1 MPLGVTG
8 GPAVAHDR
16 QGQGG
21 GRFRSLEKKRR
32 KRRPGTVRRISVQA
46 HKSSWCCWVPFLF
59 ILIHISLFHFFAV
72 LLGGLTACA
81 PFICTRFTEVHV
93 DREMRRWTGF
103 LCLHLVFVKLK
114 ASRPCNSPVLF
125 AALCWNETAAVP
137 WSHIGTM
144 SCGRIRRVSSH
155 ASSIELAFAFPRS
168 R

>member
-1 MPLGVTG
+1 MTG

-21 GRFRSLEKKRR
+21 GRSRGLEKKGGRGGQGGSVGLLP
-32 KRRPGTVRRISVQA
+32 RPTRAAGVVGFPS
-46 HKSSWCCWVPFLF
+46 
-59 ILIHISLFHFFAV
+59 SLFLPTSLCSTFFAV
-72 LLGGLTACA
+72 LIGGLTACA
-81 PFICTRFTEVHV
+81 PVICTRFTEVHV
-93 DREMRRWTGF
+93 DREMRRKTGF
-103 LCLHLVFVKLK
+103 LYLHLVFVKLK

-137 WSHIGTM
+137 WSHIGTT